1 MATIF
6 YDGQLREIEQY
17 PLTLKQTT
25 GDIVVIVSPNR
36 LLHIVRLSDSPRIS
50 VYGSTA
56 VFDQSDGLTSVS
68 SSDAICFILTEFN
81 KSMEMWTDAMNSAAA
96 KPRKPE
102 NIIMTP
108 TSDTLREHFK
118 QSLPVV
124 GSGALGFGKDLDDAN

>member
-17 PLTLKQTT
+17 PLTLKQTS
-25 GDIVVIVSPNR
+25 GDILVIVSPNR

-56 VFDQSDGLTSVS
+56 VFEQSDGLTSVS
-68 SSDAICFILTEFN
+68 SSDAIGFILTEFN
-81 KSMEMWTDAMNSAAA
+81 KSMEMWTDAMNAAAA

-102 NIIMTP
+102 NRV
-108 TSDTLREHFK
+108 SDFGRAER
-118 QSLPVV
+118 
-124 GSGALGFGKDLDDAN
+124 FGKDLDNAD